1 MRTIVVVTIAL
12 AAMSLTSTFA
22 NAGTWC
28 GTYKLGS
35 TSCGYSS
42 SEECLATVR
51 GLGGFCQPNPFPGTA
66 YGTSAGSWNPPDSP
80 RRFSNRPF
88 RVKHFQTVHL
98 CGVDVARRLALLFGI
113 GTRALPS
120 WDSKIRWNNL

>member
-1 MRTIVVVTIAL
+1 MRTIVVVAIAL

-80 RRFSNRPF
+80 RRYRPDGRRRGGPAAPHVDSEQF
-88 RVKHFQTVHL
+88 RSAQ
-98 CGVDVARRLALLFGI
+98 
-113 GTRALPS
+113 LP
-120 WDSKIRWNNL
+120 

>member
-1 MRTIVVVTIAL
+1 LLRLLNSRLWHEAAL
-12 AAMSLTSTFA
+12 G
-22 NAGTWC
+22 N
-28 GTYKLGS
+28 
-35 TSCGYSS
+35 
-42 SEECLATVR
+42 V
-51 GLGGFCQPNPFPGTA
+51 
-66 YGTSAGSWNPPDSP
+66 
-80 RRFSNRPF
+80 RFSNRPF